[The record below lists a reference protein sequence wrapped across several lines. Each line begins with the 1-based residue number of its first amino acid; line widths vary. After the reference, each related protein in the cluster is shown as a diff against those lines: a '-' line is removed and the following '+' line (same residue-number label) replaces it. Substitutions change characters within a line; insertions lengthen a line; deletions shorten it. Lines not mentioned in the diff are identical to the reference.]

1 VNTPISSK
9 KALMIIAM
17 AKEEIPIRKAIR
29 ITKTSPNKV
38 TEIYRIVREHKD
50 MKGTEIL
57 EYMKGVKVYKPK
69 EDLITY
75 DKENNSA
82 E

>member
-9 KALMIIAM
+9 KALLIIAM
-17 AKEEIPIRKAIR
+17 AKEDVPVRKAVR

-38 TEIYRIVREHKD
+38 TEIYRIVKEHKD

-57 EYMKGVKVYKPK
+57 EYMKELKVYKPK

-75 DKENNSA
+75 DKEYNSA

>member
-1 VNTPISSK
+1 VNVPISTK
-9 KALMIIAM
+9 KALLIIAM
-17 AKEEIPIRKAIR
+17 AKEGVPIRKAVK

-38 TEIYRIVREHKD
+38 TEIYRIVKEHKD

-57 EYMKGVKVYKPK
+57 EYMKEVKVYKPK

-75 DKENNSA
+75 DTEDNSI
-82 E
+82 

>member
-1 VNTPISSK
+1 VNTPISPK
-9 KALMIIAM
+9 KVLLIIAM
-17 AKEEIPIRKAIR
+17 AKEQVPIRTAAR

-38 TEIYRIVREHKD
+38 TEIYRVVKEHQD

-57 EYMKGVKVYKPK
+57 EYMKGIKVYKPQ
-69 EDLITY
+69 EDLIT
-75 DKENNSA
+75 DDTESNND